1 MSAEQSPLRR
11 TSVDTAGWR
20 VLLPPGWTTLP
31 TEQDAGRAAVTALLD
46 RMVEGKPRDEFV
58 PLRIEL
64 DRALR
69 SQLARARR
77 QGATHLHAL
86 TEPVRGLPVS
96 ASLVTTTVRTGDPE
110 EIAAAVSAVLGAAEG
125 VVDHGNVDLGP
136 MGALRRVR
144 RVRRAVEPAPDTEQ
158 QLTHVDYVVP
168 VDEGSV
174 LVMTFTTSTEPIWQD
189 LVVLFDAIATTLHRP
204 A

>member
-1 MSAEQSPLRR
+1 MSAEQPPLRR
-11 TSVDTAGWR
+11 AIVDAAGWR

-31 TEQDAGRAAVTALLD
+31 TEREAGREAVRRLLD
-46 RMVEGKPRDEFV
+46 RMVQGRPRDELA

-64 DRALR
+64 DRTMR
-69 SQLARARR
+69 RQLAEARN

-110 EIAAAVSAVLGAAEG
+110 EIASAVSAVLGAAEG
-125 VVDHGNVDLGP
+125 VVDHGNVDIGP

-144 RVRRAVEPAPDTEQ
+144 RVSRAVDPAPDKEQ

-168 VDEGSV
+168 VDTECV
-174 LVMTFTTSTEPIWQD
+174 LVLAFTTSTEPIWRD
-189 LVVLFDAIATTLHRP
+189 LVALFDAIATTLHRP
-204 A
+204 D